1 MFWYLWVQPCFWSPT
16 FGQWNLVLLSSVWVC
31 VSVKEICYSTA
42 CPHRHLKVLSFSAI
56 PITLFMVMT
65 SLTATAGLRC
75 HLLFVML
82 FSGCQALP
90 GFPLVTF
97 RWVLTFP
104 SCYWY
109 LPLFLSDFSE
119 HICSQSLDISLLMS
133 GMKQS
138 PPGPC
143 CSNCGVL
150 ASPEAYSESG
160 SAV

>member
-1 MFWYLWVQPCFWSPT
+1 MFLKPYFWSMEPC
-16 FGQWNLVLLSSVWVC
+16 LVLSMSLCLSYRNLLLSC
-31 VSVKEICYSTA
+31 L
-42 CPHRHLKVLSFSAI
+42 PHRHLIVLRFCTI

-90 GFPLVTF
+90 GFPRVTF
-97 RWVLTFP
+97 SWVLTFP
-104 SCYWY
+104 PCYLY
-109 LPLFLSDFSE
+109 LPLFLSGFSE
-119 HICSQSLDISLLMS
+119 HICSQSLDINLLMS
-133 GMKQS
+133 GMIQS

-150 ASPEAYSESG
+150 ASPEAYSDSES
-160 SAV
+160 AL